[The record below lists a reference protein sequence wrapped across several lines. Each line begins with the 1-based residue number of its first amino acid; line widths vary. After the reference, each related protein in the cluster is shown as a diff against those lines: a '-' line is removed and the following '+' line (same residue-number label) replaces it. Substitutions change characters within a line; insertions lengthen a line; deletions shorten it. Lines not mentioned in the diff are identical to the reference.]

1 MGAKIKGAGSSQ
13 IEIEGVKQLKDV
25 SYNIMSDRIEAGT
38 FLCIAAMN
46 HSNIIVKNI
55 DEDHIIPIIDKLV
68 FTSVVVGFA
77 GLSVHAQVMAV
88 IARFHLSLAP
98 YIIGK
103 AMHGIIAGLYM
114 YIYFRFNPI
123 TTAVFEPSMS
133 RSFAISSTIE
143 TVTAIIVVIA
153 CIFCAFGLYL
163 KQNSE
168 YKRGTKF

>member
-1 MGAKIKGAGSSQ
+1 M
-13 IEIEGVKQLKDV
+13 
-25 SYNIMSDRIEAGT
+25 
-38 FLCIAAMN
+38 
-46 HSNIIVKNI
+46 
-55 DEDHIIPIIDKLV
+55 DKLV

-143 TVTAIIVVIA
+143 TVTSIIVVIA

-168 YKRGTKF
+168 YIKGTLNFSVPQTLIYIFLEYKFKFQITYLNNFSLFYSHIN

>member
-1 MGAKIKGAGSSQ
+1 MTVSGAVLFQ
-13 IEIEGVKQLKDV
+13 CNKQ
-25 SYNIMSDRIEAGT
+25 T
-38 FLCIAAMN
+38 FLDILPCRRSYVRTCFGALEFVTGT
-46 HSNIIVKNI
+46 VKI
-55 DEDHIIPIIDKLV
+55 SGLTIPIMDKLV

-133 RSFAISSTIE
+133 RPFAISSTIE

-168 YKRGTKF
+168 